1 MIKVKI
7 SEVKP
12 TTSGWSKTLEF
23 PGDQIA
29 KGTNTVEWHAI
40 SADGH
45 EVSNKFEF
53 SVGKVTAKM
62 LIPLILFMNNQ
73 AFGLV
78 YLGTLQKVQ
87 LLF

>member
-1 MIKVKI
+1 MIKVRK
-7 SEVKP
+7 SVKSSRRP
-12 TTSGWSKTLEF
+12 SGWSKTLEF

-53 SVGKVTAKM
+53 
-62 LIPLILFMNNQ
+62 
-73 AFGLV
+73 
-78 YLGTLQKVQ
+78 
-87 LLF
+87 LLEK

>member
-29 KGTNTVEWHAI
+29 KGQI
-40 SADGH
+40 
-45 EVSNKFEF
+45 
-53 SVGKVTAKM
+53 
-62 LIPLILFMNNQ
+62 
-73 AFGLV
+73 
-78 YLGTLQKVQ
+78 Q
-87 LLF
+87 LNGMRFQQMVMK